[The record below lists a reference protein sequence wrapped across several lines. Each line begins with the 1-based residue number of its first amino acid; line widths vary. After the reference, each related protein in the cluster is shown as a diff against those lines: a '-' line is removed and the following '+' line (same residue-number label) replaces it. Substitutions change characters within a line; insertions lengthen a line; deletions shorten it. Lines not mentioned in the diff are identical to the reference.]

1 MLVIKDIP
9 HIHSFAP
16 IVDAAAKVLILGS
29 MPGKESL
36 KAGQYYAHP
45 RNAFWPVMG
54 NLIGANAA
62 LAYELRVQKLK
73 AFNIALW
80 DVLASCKR
88 HSSLDADID
97 TDSISANDFEAFLLT
112 HPNITHIFFNGAMA
126 EKCFHEYVELAFDSS
141 LLQFQRLPST
151 SPANA
156 SLTFTQKLNAWKV
169 INETCR
175 IKL

>member
-1 MLVIKDIP
+1 MLAIKDIP
-9 HIHSFAP
+9 HIHSFVP
-16 IVDAAAKVLILGS
+16 IQDAAAKVLILGS

-36 KAGQYYAHP
+36 KAGQYYALP
-45 RNAFWPVMG
+45 RNVFWPIMG
-54 NLIGANAA
+54 DLIGANAA
-62 LAYELRVQKLK
+62 LLYELRVQKLE
-73 AFNIALW
+73 ASNIALW

-97 TDSISANDFEAFLLT
+97 TDSISPNDFEAFFLT
-112 HPNITHIFFNGAMA
+112 HSNITHIFFNGAMA
-126 EKCFHEYVELAFDSS
+126 EKCFHEYVVLDWESR

-156 SLTFTQKLNAWKV
+156 SMTFSQKLNAWKA
-169 INETCR
+169 IKETCR

>member
-1 MLVIKDIP
+1 MLAIKDIP
-9 HIHSFAP
+9 HIHSFVP
-16 IVDAAAKVLILGS
+16 IQDAAAKVLILGS

-45 RNAFWPVMG
+45 RNVFWPIMG
-54 NLIGANAA
+54 DLIGANAA
-62 LAYELRVQKLK
+62 LPYELRVQKLE
-73 AFNIALW
+73 ASNIALW

-97 TDSISANDFEAFLLT
+97 TDSISPNDFEAFFLT

-126 EKCFHEYVELAFDSS
+126 EKCFHEYVELDWESR

-156 SLTFTQKLNAWKV
+156 SMTFSQKLNAWKA
-169 INETCR
+169 IKETCR

>member
-1 MLVIKDIP
+1 MLVIKDIS

-16 IVDAAAKVLILGS
+16 IEDATAKVLILGS

-45 RNAFWPVMG
+45 RNAFWSIMG
-54 NLIGANAA
+54 DLIGANVA
-62 LAYELRVQKLK
+62 LPYELSVQKLK
-73 AFNIALW
+73 ASNIALW
-80 DVLASCKR
+80 DVLASCSR

-97 TDSISANDFEAFLLT
+97 KDSIVTNDFEAFFLT
-112 HPNITHIFFNGAMA
+112 HPNIAQVFFNGAMA
-126 EKCFHEYVELAFDSS
+126 EKYFHENVELAFEPK

-156 SLTFTQKLNAWKV
+156 SMTFSQKLMPG
-169 INETCR
+169 
-175 IKL
+175 KL

>member
-1 MLVIKDIP
+1 MLAIKDIP
-9 HIHSFAP
+9 HIHSFVP
-16 IVDAAAKVLILGS
+16 IQDTAAKVLILGS

-45 RNAFWPVMG
+45 HNVFWPIMG
-54 NLIGANAA
+54 DLIGANAA
-62 LAYELRVQKLK
+62 LPYELRVQKLK
-73 AFNIALW
+73 VSNIALW

-97 TDSISANDFEAFLLT
+97 TDSISPNDFEAFFLT

-126 EKCFHEYVELAFDSS
+126 EKFFHEYVELAWESR

-156 SLTFTQKLNAWKV
+156 SMTFSQKLNAWKA
-169 INETCR
+169 IKETCR